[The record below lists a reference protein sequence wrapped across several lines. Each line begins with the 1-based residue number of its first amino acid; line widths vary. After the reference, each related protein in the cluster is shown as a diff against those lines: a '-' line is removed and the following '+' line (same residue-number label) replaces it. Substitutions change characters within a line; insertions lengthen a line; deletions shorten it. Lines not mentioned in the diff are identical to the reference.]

1 MKTLFKTKIAFLFI
15 LIGLAF
21 SCKKNEPVPAD
32 TDTYVDSTETAID
45 SVNTTVDSSAV
56 LVDTATVK
64 KDSITKI
71 KK

>member
-15 LIGLAF
+15 LIGLSF
-21 SCKKNEPVPAD
+21 SCKKNEPVSAD

-45 SVNTTVDSSAV
+45 SVDTTVDTTAV
-56 LVDTATVK
+56 LVDTATVRR
-64 KDSITKI
+64 DSIAKA